1 MEWET
6 VTLGMGDL
14 KPEKTTR
21 FVSRESR
28 ESFGFFFVPSVGRK
42 RKTDIKPFQQSHENS
57 VANCG
62 SVLAITAKCQIIGA
76 TTE

>member
-28 ESFGFFFVPSVGRK
+28 ESFGFFFVLSVGRK
-42 RKTDIKPFQQSHENS
+42 RKTDIKPFQQATQTS
-57 VANCG
+57 VANRG
-62 SVLAITAKCQIIGA
+62 SFLPITTKCQIFGA